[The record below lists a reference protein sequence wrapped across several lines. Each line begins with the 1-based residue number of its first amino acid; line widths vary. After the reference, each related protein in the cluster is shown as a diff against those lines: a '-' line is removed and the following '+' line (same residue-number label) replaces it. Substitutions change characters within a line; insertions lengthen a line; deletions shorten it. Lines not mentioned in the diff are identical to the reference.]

1 METITIARPK
11 LSRRDF
17 LKMIGAAGILT
28 LPALGYGLFRVGGGE
43 LPRTASPY
51 VTDDASGQPLS
62 SDRVNRPLLLLT
74 NERAE
79 NLFGAYLA
87 EILRAEG
94 LNCFRVA
101 RLSSMNSATL
111 GQFSLVLLA
120 EGPLDQAQ
128 VELLGS
134 YVARGGRLIAMRPD
148 ARLAPLLGLERTA
161 GSTAEGYVQVDTDHP
176 VGQGIVAEALQF
188 HGSADH
194 YRLAGAQAVA
204 WLVNNDQ
211 ARTDFPAVTLH
222 RYGQGQAAM
231 WAYDLGRSVA
241 YMRQGNL
248 AWANQERDGRDGLR
262 AQDAFVGWIDLDRI
276 AIPQA
281 DEQMRLLSQ
290 LVSAML
296 SDVLPLPRL
305 WYFPSTAEG
314 MLIATGDA
322 HQSPASAIE
331 DVLARVEQRQG
342 HMSIYYAPPLV
353 NDGRRTIQRMQSWMA
368 DLSGVGKASA
378 DLPTPSQVAG
388 WRARGHEFTLHPYVE
403 EGLEAG
409 WQRYW
414 KEFTG
419 RGYGP
424 VSSTVRTHRILW
436 TGWVETAR
444 LQASYG
450 IRMNLDY
457 YHYGPAFQDKT
468 GKWMYGHFIGSGL
481 PMRFVD
487 EQGRILNIY
496 QQPTQLVDEQVI
508 RMPWGLGGAVIPIE
522 AAIEIAQTLLHRCL
536 TGAYSAVAAQ
546 FHIDPFTIGGDL
558 AVKAARWLEGTLDYA
573 AAQGIPIWSAA
584 EWLDFTETRH
594 NATLDRIQWDPLGR
608 RLSFHLVAPVA
619 PHVDLTVLVPQQH
632 GQARLARVEI
642 DGVAI
647 TYHQRNLSGNSY
659 AGIPV
664 KAGPHQI
671 VAIYQV

>member
-1 METITIARPK
+1 MMGVA
-11 LSRRDF
+11 
-17 LKMIGAAGILT
+17 GALT
-28 LPALGYGLFRVGGGE
+28 LPALGYGLLRVGGGE
-43 LPRTASPY
+43 FPHAASPY
-51 VTDDASGQPLS
+51 AIDSESEQPLS
-62 SDRVNRPLLLLT
+62 SGGIDSPLLLLT
-74 NERAE
+74 NERAD
-79 NLFGAYLA
+79 NPFGAYLA

-101 RLSSMNSATL
+101 PLSTVDSAIL

-128 VELLGS
+128 IDLLES
-134 YVARGGRLIAMRPD
+134 YVARGGRLITMRPD
-148 ARLAPLLGLERTA
+148 ARLAPLLGLERIA
-161 GSTAEGYVQVDTDHP
+161 GSTAEGYLQVDTSHP
-176 VGQGIVAEALQF
+176 VGQGIVADALQF
-188 HGSADH
+188 HGTADH

-204 WLVNNDQ
+204 WLAHGDR
-211 ARTDFPAVTLH
+211 ARTDFPAVTFH
-222 RYGQGQAAM
+222 HYGQGQAAM

-241 YMRQGNL
+241 YMRQGNP
-248 AWANQERDGRDGLR
+248 AWANQERDDRDGVR

-281 DEQMRLLSQ
+281 DEQMRLLSR
-290 LVSAML
+290 LMSAML

-305 WYFPSTAEG
+305 WYFPGAVG
-314 MLIATGDA
+314 GVLIATGDS

-342 HMSIYYAPPLV
+342 HMSIYYAPPLR
-353 NDGRRTIQRMQSWMA
+353 DDWRRTIRRVRSWMA
-368 DLSGVGKASA
+368 DLFGAGKASA

-403 EGLEAG
+403 EGLGVG

-419 RGYGP
+419 LGYGP
-424 VSSTVRTHRILW
+424 VSPTVRTHRILW

-457 YHYGPAFQDKT
+457 YHYGPAFQDKM
-468 GKWMYGHFIGSGL
+468 GKWRYGHFIGSGL

-496 QQPTQLVDEQVI
+496 QQPTQLVDEQLI
-508 RMPWGLGGAVIPIE
+508 RMPWGLGGEDIPIE
-522 AAIEIAQTLLHRCL
+522 VAIEIAQTLLQQSL
-536 TGAYSAVAAQ
+536 AGAYSAVATQ
-546 FHIDPFTIGGDL
+546 FHIDPFAIGGDL
-558 AVKAARWLEGTLDYA
+558 AVKAGRWLEGTLDYA
-573 AAQGIPIWSAA
+573 AEHGIPVWSAA

-608 RLSFHLVAPVA
+608 HLSFRLVAPAA
-619 PHVDLTVLVPQQH
+619 PPMDLTVLVPQQH
-632 GQARLARVEI
+632 GKARLARVEV
-642 DGVAI
+642 DGTTV
-647 TYHQRNLSGNSY
+647 TYHERNLSGNSY

-664 KAGPHQI
+664 RAGSHQI
-671 VAIYQV
+671 VAIYQA

>member
-1 METITIARPK
+1 MV
-11 LSRRDF
+11 
-17 LKMIGAAGILT
+17 GAAGALT
-28 LPALGYGLFRVGGGE
+28 LPALGYGLLRVGGGE
-43 LPRTASPY
+43 SPRTASPY
-51 VTDDASGQPLS
+51 TMDAESAQPLS
-62 SDRVNRPLLLLT
+62 SGGTDSPLLLLI
-74 NERAE
+74 NERSD
-79 NLFGAYLA
+79 NPFGAYLT

-94 LNCFRVA
+94 LNCFRLA
-101 RLSSMNSATL
+101 RLSTVDSATL
-111 GQFSLVLLA
+111 DRFSLVLLA
-120 EGPLDQAQ
+120 EGPLDQVQ
-128 VELLGS
+128 VESLES

-148 ARLAPLLGLERTA
+148 ARLAPLLGLERVA
-161 GSTAEGYVQVDTDHP
+161 GSTAEGYLQVDTNHP

-188 HGSADH
+188 HGTADH

-204 WLVNNDQ
+204 WLANSAQV
-211 ARTDFPAVTLH
+211 RTGFPAVSLH
-222 RYGQGQAAM
+222 RYRQGQAAM
-231 WAYDLGRSVA
+231 WAYDLGRSVI
-241 YMRQGNL
+241 YMRQGNP
-248 AWANQERDGRDGLR
+248 AWANQERDGRDGVR

-290 LVSAML
+290 LMSAML
-296 SDVLPLPRL
+296 SDILPLPRL
-305 WYFPSTAEG
+305 WYFPGAAAG
-314 MLIATGDA
+314 MLIATGDS

-331 DVLARVEQRQG
+331 DVLARVEHRQG

-353 NDGRRTIQRMQSWMA
+353 NDWRRTIQRVQSWMA
-368 DLSGVGKASA
+368 DLSGIGKAST

-414 KEFTG
+414 QEFTG
-419 RGYGP
+419 LGYGP
-424 VSSTVRTHRILW
+424 VSPTVRTHRILW

-457 YHYGPAFQDKT
+457 YHYGPAFRDQA
-468 GKWMYGHFIGSGL
+468 GQWRYGHFIGSGL

-508 RMPWGLGGAVIPIE
+508 RMPWGLGGADIPVE
-522 AAIEIAQTLLHRCL
+522 AAIEVAQAMLQRCL

-546 FHIDPFTIGGDL
+546 FHIDPFAIGGDL
-558 AVKAARWLEGTLDYA
+558 AVKAGRWLESTLDHA
-573 AAQGIPIWSAA
+573 AEHGIPIWSAA

-594 NATLDRIQWDPLGR
+594 NATMDQIQWDPLGR
-608 RLSFHLVAPVA
+608 RLSFRLMASVASQA
-619 PHVDLTVLVPQQH
+619 DLTILIPQQH
-632 GQARLARVEI
+632 GVARLARVEV
-642 DGVAI
+642 DGTTV
-647 TYHQRNLSGNSY
+647 TYHERNLSGNSY
-659 AGIPV
+659 AGIFV
-664 KAGPHQI
+664 KAGPRQI